1 MLQFAKAQLVTNPI
15 GGLGW
20 VSNQIGTTN
29 LCDSVTLARATPR
42 GSSSPMSKQR
52 GPECLHAILSFKG
65 SPRES
70 CRSMGG
76 DEMIHIVFG
85 YTIDVESIPIS
96 TDGVNDIACVAV

>member
-1 MLQFAKAQLVTNPI
+1 
-15 GGLGW
+15 
-20 VSNQIGTTN
+20 
-29 LCDSVTLARATPR
+29 
-42 GSSSPMSKQR
+42 MS
-52 GPECLHAILSFKG
+52 HAILSFKG

-76 DEMIHIVFG
+76 DELIHIVFG